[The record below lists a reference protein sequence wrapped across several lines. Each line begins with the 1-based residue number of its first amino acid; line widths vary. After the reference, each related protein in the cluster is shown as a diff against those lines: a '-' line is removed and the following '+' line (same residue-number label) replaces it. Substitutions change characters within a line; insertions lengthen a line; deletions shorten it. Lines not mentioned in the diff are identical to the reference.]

1 MHYFKHFIKNPVY
14 QFRINVEPRIN
25 TTFNGQPAYIT
36 EYSIAFFTDREA
48 IISINMQQDNIVTN
62 IYSISFIPLTVN
74 ETSAVWQTILQCI
87 QSGNNYINVEVIY
100 LNSEGEPVA
109 VEPSQPTISGS
120 PESPDPTSDHNS
132 TELNYIPI
140 SPPSPIPFSDDSM

>member
-1 MHYFKHFIKNPVY
+1 MHYFKHFIMNPVDH
-14 QFRINVEPRIN
+14 FRIKVEPRIN

-48 IISINMQQDNIVTN
+48 IISINMQQDNIIN
-62 IYSISFIPLTVN
+62 KIYSISFIPLTVN

-87 QSGNNYINVEVIY
+87 QSGNNYFNVNFY
-100 LNSEGEPVA
+100 LNSGEPVA
-109 VEPSQPTISGS
+109 VEPSQPTISES

-132 TELNYIPI
+132 NELNYTPI
-140 SPPSPIPFSDDSM
+140 SPPSPIRFSDDSM

>member
-1 MHYFKHFIKNPVY
+1 MHYFKHFIMNPVY
-14 QFRINVEPRIN
+14 HFRIKVEPRIN

-48 IISINMQQDNIVTN
+48 IISINMQQDNIVNN

-87 QSGNNYINVEVIY
+87 QSGNNYINVNFY

-109 VEPSQPTISGS
+109 VEPSQPTISES
-120 PESPDPTSDHNS
+120 PDSPDPTSDHNS

>member
-1 MHYFKHFIKNPVY
+1 
-14 QFRINVEPRIN
+14 
-25 TTFNGQPAYIT
+25 
-36 EYSIAFFTDREA
+36 
-48 IISINMQQDNIVTN
+48 MQQDNIVNN

-74 ETSAVWQTILQCI
+74 VTSAVWQTILQCI
-87 QSGNNYINVEVIY
+87 QSGNNYINMNFY

-109 VEPSQPTISGS
+109 VEPTQPTISES

>member
-1 MHYFKHFIKNPVY
+1 
-14 QFRINVEPRIN
+14 
-25 TTFNGQPAYIT
+25 
-36 EYSIAFFTDREA
+36 
-48 IISINMQQDNIVTN
+48 MQQDNIANN

-87 QSGNNYINVEVIY
+87 QSGNIYINVNFH

-109 VEPSQPTISGS
+109 VEPSEPTISES

-140 SPPSPIPFSDDSM
+140 SPPSTIPFSDDSM

>member
-1 MHYFKHFIKNPVY
+1 MNPVY
-14 QFRINVEPRIN
+14 HFRIKVEPRIN

-48 IISINMQQDNIVTN
+48 IVSITMQQDNIINN
-62 IYSISFIPLTVN
+62 IYSVSFIPLIVN

-87 QSGNNYINVEVIY
+87 QSGNNYINVDFY

-109 VEPSQPTISGS
+109 VEPSQPTISES
-120 PESPDPTSDHNS
+120 PESPDPKSDHNS
-132 TELNYIPI
+132 TELNYIQI
-140 SPPSPIPFSDDSM
+140 SPPSPIPFPDDSM

>member
-1 MHYFKHFIKNPVY
+1 MNPVY
-14 QFRINVEPRIN
+14 HFRIKVEPRLN

-36 EYSIAFFTDREA
+36 EDSIAFFTDREA
-48 IISINMQQDNIVTN
+48 IISIDMLQDNIVNN

-74 ETSAVWQTILQCI
+74 ETSAVWQTILQCK
-87 QSGNNYINVEVIY
+87 QSRNNYIDVNFY

-109 VEPSQPTISGS
+109 VEPSLPTISES
-120 PESPDPTSDHNS
+120 PESPDPTSVHNS